1 MTNSTSEHTGISIP
15 VVDLK
20 SLPKVS
26 LHDHL
31 DGGLRPETIIELA
44 AEVGHTLPATEA
56 TELREWFLE
65 SADSGSLEQYLE
77 TFEHTVAVM
86 QTHDALVRVA
96 REFVEDLAEDGVV
109 YGEVRW
115 APEQH
120 LSAGLSLDEA
130 VEAVQEGLEVGMDS
144 VDEAGG
150 YIEVGQ
156 ILTALRHADRG
167 AEIAQLAVRHRD
179 NGVVGFDL
187 AGPEEGYLPSRFTEA
202 FTYLAENNF
211 PATVHAGEGAGLESI
226 QDALVHGRALRL
238 GHGVR
243 IAEDIHLDVQE
254 EDGHDVGTLTLGDLA
269 QWVRDRQIPLEICPS
284 SNLQTG
290 AIAAFGSTIA
300 EHPIDLLHQLG
311 FNITVNTDNRLM
323 SGVTLSGEFG
333 LLVETFG
340 YGLDTVLEMTLN
352 AVHASFLPI
361 ESREQLAEFI
371 VENFEDAMEEMDT
384 FEDSEEF
391 ETFDAS
397 DLDGPELDESEVDES
412 AVDEDGRD
420 N

>member
-1 MTNSTSEHTGISIP
+1 MTNPTSEHEGTSIP

-44 AEVGHTLPATEA
+44 GEAGHSLPATDPE
-56 TELREWFLE
+56 ELRQWFLD
-65 SADSGSLEQYLE
+65 SADSGSLERYLQ
-77 TFEHTVAVM
+77 TFEHTIAVM
-86 QTHDALVRVA
+86 QTHDSLVRVA
-96 REFVEDLAEDGVV
+96 REFVEDLADDGVV

-120 LSAGLSLDEA
+120 LKGGLSLDEV
-130 VEAVQEGLEVGMDS
+130 VEAVQEGLEEGMDA

-156 ILTALRHADRG
+156 IVTAMRHADRG

-179 NGVVGFDL
+179 NGVVGFDI
-187 AGPEEGYLPSRFTEA
+187 AGAEEGFLPSRFTEA

-211 PATVHAGEGAGLESI
+211 PATVHAGEAAGLDSI

-243 IAEDIHLDVQE
+243 IAEDIHLDVE
-254 EDGHDVGTLTLGDLA
+254 EVDGHDVGTVTLGDLA
-269 QWVRDRQIPLEICPS
+269 QWVRDRQIPLELCPS

-290 AIAAFGSTIA
+290 AIAPFGTTIG

-311 FNITVNTDNRLM
+311 FNVTVNTDNRLM
-323 SGVTLSGEFG
+323 SGVTLTGEFG

-352 AVHASFLPI
+352 AVHASFLPL
-361 ESREQLAEFI
+361 ESREQLADYIIEH
-371 VENFEDAMEEMDT
+371 FEDAMDAIDG
-384 FEDSEEF
+384 FKDSEGF
-391 ETFDAS
+391 ETFDED
-397 DLDGPELDESEVDES
+397 DLELDD
-412 AVDEDGRD
+412 
-420 N
+420 

>member
-1 MTNSTSEHTGISIP
+1 ME
-15 VVDLK
+15 LK

-31 DGGLRPETIIELA
+31 DGGLRPATIIELA
-44 AEVGHTLPATEA
+44 AEAGHELPATDPD
-56 TELREWFLE
+56 ELRAWFLD
-65 SADSGSLEQYLE
+65 SADSGSLVRYLE
-77 TFEHTVAVM
+77 TFDHTIAVM
-86 QTHDALVRVA
+86 QTHDSLVRVA

-120 LSAGLSLDEA
+120 LTKGLTLDEA
-130 VEAVQEGLEVGMDS
+130 VEAVQEGLEAGMDA

-156 ILTALRHADRG
+156 LVTAMRHADRG
-167 AEIAQLAVRHRD
+167 SEIAQLAVRHRD
-179 NGVVGFDL
+179 NGVVGFDI
-187 AGPEEGYLPSRFTEA
+187 AGAEDGFLPSRFTEA

-211 PATVHAGEGAGLESI
+211 PATVHAGEAAGLDSI

-254 EDGHDVGTLTLGDLA
+254 EDGHDVGTVSLGDLA
-269 QWVRDRQIPLEICPS
+269 QWVRDRQIPLELCPS

-290 AIAAFGSTIA
+290 AIAAFGTTIG

-311 FNITVNTDNRLM
+311 FNVTVNTDNRLM
-323 SGVTLSGEFG
+323 SGVTLTGEFA
-333 LLVETFG
+333 LLADTFG
-340 YGLDTVLEMTLN
+340 YDLETILELTLN
-352 AVHASFLPI
+352 AVHAAFLPI
-361 ESREQLAEFI
+361 EAREQLADYIIECYDD
-371 VENFEDAMEEMDT
+371 VMNDDDT
-384 FEDSEEF
+384 D
-391 ETFDAS
+391 
-397 DLDGPELDESEVDES
+397 DGDD
-412 AVDEDGRD
+412 DGL
-420 N
+420 